1 MRIFLFISILLISGL
16 AFYTNTIDIIFP
28 WGFFLFILRVVY
40 RNQLD
45 YRKVAFVSYLYLS
58 IMGVLAYVSYILFAS
73 LSFAPF
79 VDDGYYYYNIQT
91 IWSGN
96 VNNDINYTLY
106 EFVVAIVYAPLLLVF
121 KNIEHYMLLPFNWFL
136 GTIFVTESIRFAWKI
151 VPIKNSKKV
160 FCSFFILLNYSCVDA
175 FVHLYRDS
183 LMLIFYVISL
193 SFILKKQYV
202 KGIMASLLTSLV
214 RGANGMLA
222 LLYLLFNMIPFF
234 FSNRRRMII
243 LVCGTLLLF
252 PYVINRIDYN
262 KLGRISSNDQ
272 SSVTIKSRIEN
283 MKNGEGAG
291 GVLNLLRSSNPVMNF
306 VALPVYMIS
315 PLKVRNAINISEY
328 KTYNQNVKTIFRL
341 KIESLWEFI
350 HVIFYSC
357 FSVSLF
363 CGIYYWLKNSDKNT
377 LMLFFLF
384 FISLALITFISMQT
398 RHKIIFIMFFP
409 VLYNYFYKYKS
420 LRSVFL
426 SKIMSYVF
434 IVLLLVYN
442 ILM

>member
-96 VNNDINYTLY
+96 INNDINYTLY
-106 EFVVAIVYAPLLLVF
+106 EFVVAIVYAPLLLV
-121 KNIEHYMLLPFNWFL
+121 
-136 GTIFVTESIRFAWKI
+136 
-151 VPIKNSKKV
+151 IKNSKKV